1 MTREKRKPEDMI
13 EGFNELSSNIS
24 SLKFILEKPN
34 NELEL
39 MKILE
44 TDLMDWVDSVNSNIN
59 KLNSLKEDVIRF
71 YTDN

>member
-1 MTREKRKPEDMI
+1 MSREKRNSEDMK
-13 EGFNELSSNIS
+13 EEFNELSSNIS
-24 SLKFILEKPN
+24 SLKLILEKPN

-39 MKILE
+39 IKLVEI
-44 TDLMDWVDSVNSNIN
+44 DLMDWVDSVNSNIN